1 MARDTEWHFGPF
13 RVEEGNER
21 LWRGTEL
28 IRLRPKSFAVLCYL
42 LARAGRLVT
51 KAELL
56 QTVWPEVVVSEAML
70 TICISELRR
79 ALGETRQ
86 APACIEMVPRR
97 AVSRPPR
104 RRRGL
109 PAGAS
114 GAGAA
119 VSRAGG
125 RVTGGATGAARSH
138 LAHAD
143 AGTSQYGRPRGA
155 ATPRPW
161 CHTGTHAAGAG
172 GRGGRADGR
181 PAAGARAGG
190 SALERYGDPGP
201 GLVPGATA

>member
-21 LWRGTEL
+21 LWRGTEP

-86 APACIEMVPRR
+86 APACIETVPRR
-97 AVSRPPR
+97 GAIGSWLQSRWSARQSQRLPLQRPLSSVRPPPDR
-104 RRRGL
+104 CSWAEKR
-109 PAGAS
+109 
-114 GAGAA
+114 
-119 VSRAGG
+119 
-125 RVTGGATGAARSH
+125 RSH
-138 LAHAD
+138 
-143 AGTSQYGRPRGA
+143 S
-155 ATPRPW
+155 
-161 CHTGTHAAGAG
+161 CGAG
-172 GRGGRADGR
+172 GHGRSRGNGR
-181 PAAGARAGG
+181 
-190 SALERYGDPGP
+190 SCS
-201 GLVPGATA
+201 

>member
-21 LWRGTEL
+21 LWRGTEP

-86 APACIEMVPRR
+86 APACIETVPRR
-97 AVSRPPR
+97 GYRFVAP
-104 RRRGL
+104 
-109 PAGAS
+109 
-114 GAGAA
+114 
-119 VSRAGG
+119 
-125 RVTGGATGAARSH
+125 VT
-138 LAHAD
+138 LV
-143 AGTSQYGRPRGA
+143 
-155 ATPRPW
+155 
-161 CHTGTHAAGAG
+161 
-172 GRGGRADGR
+172 
-181 PAAGARAGG
+181 
-190 SALERYGDPGP
+190 GP
-201 GLVPGATA
+201 